1 MRRSARKFRLSENV
15 VFLVPDSHS
24 LDFLLSPLCRLRLS
38 LSFAARPEC
47 VGKLSDCEDT
57 FLAEV
62 LDLLLRHSA
71 KQTEVVFLHRL
82 IVAARAELAYL
93 AMFVE
98 N

>member
-1 MRRSARKFRLSENV
+1 MRRAARKFRLSEDV
-15 VFLVPDSHS
+15 DFLVPDRHG
-24 LDFLLSPLCRLRLS
+24 LECVLAPICRLRLS

-82 IVAARAELAYL
+82 IVAARAALAYP